1 MSAWLVTFH
10 LTTTVEAPNGPAAY
24 DIAGS
29 YRLPEWAET
38 VTTEVE
44 AAE

>member
-1 MSAWLVTFH
+1 MSAWQVTFH
-10 LTTTVEAPNGPAAY
+10 LTTTVEAPNGAAAD
-24 DIAGS
+24 DIANS
-29 YRLPEWAET
+29 YRMPEWAET